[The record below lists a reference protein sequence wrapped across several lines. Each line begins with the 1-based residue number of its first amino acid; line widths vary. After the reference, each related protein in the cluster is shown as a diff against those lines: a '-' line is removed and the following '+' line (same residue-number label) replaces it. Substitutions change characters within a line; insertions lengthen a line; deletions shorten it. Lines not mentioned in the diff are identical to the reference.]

1 MTPQPPLRPDG
12 FRERGTTV
20 TRLEAF
26 VDAAFAFAVTLL
38 VISLD
43 TIPDSIDALYEAL
56 KGAPAFLASF
66 AQLAMFWRAHVTWT
80 RRYGLDDGMTLVL
93 SLLLVFLALVYVY
106 PLKVLFGVFF
116 GWVSRG
122 WLPANF
128 EIESIGDLREMF
140 IIYAGA
146 FASLG
151 LVIAAFYRHA
161 WRKRAALGLSLREQ
175 VDTREEILAWLFCVL
190 VAALS
195 ALLAVTLPT
204 PTQRSFW
211 NEIMLGLPGMAYSL
225 LGLTGLLVGWY
236 GKRVRAELVAA
247 GATDPPVGVGPGRGF
262 GTKRRRRGR
271 TPRASA

>member
-1 MTPQPPLRPDG
+1 MAPPTPLRPDG
-12 FRERGTTV
+12 FRERGSVV

-43 TIPDSIDALYEAL
+43 AIPDSIDGLYEAL

-80 RRYGLDDGMTLVL
+80 RRYGLDDTTTLML

-116 GWVSRG
+116 GWISRG

-128 EIESIGDLREMF
+128 AIESVADLREMF
-140 IIYAGA
+140 VIYAGA

-151 LVIAAFYRHA
+151 LVIAGFYRHA
-161 WRKRAALGLSLREQ
+161 WRRRAALGLSLREQ
-175 VDTREEILAWLFCVL
+175 VSTREEIVAWLYCVF

-195 ALLAVTLPT
+195 ATIALLLPT
-204 PTQRSFW
+204 PTQRGFMS
-211 NEIMLGLPGMAYSL
+211 EIGLGLPGMAYSL
-225 LGLTGLLVGWY
+225 LGFTGLLTTWY
-236 GKRVRAELVAA
+236 GNRVRAELVAA

-271 TPRASA
+271 TPRVSA

>member
-1 MTPQPPLRPDG
+1 MTPPAPLRADG
-12 FRERGTTV
+12 FRERGAAV

-43 TIPDSIDALYEAL
+43 SIPDSIDGLYEAL

-66 AQLAMFWRAHVTWT
+66 AQLAMFWRAHVVWT

-128 EIESIGDLREMF
+128 AIESVADLREMF
-140 IIYAGA
+140 MIYAGA

-161 WRKRAALGLSLREQ
+161 WRRRAALGLSLREQ
-175 VDTREEILAWLFCVL
+175 VSTREEILAWLFCVL
-190 VAALS
+190 VAMFS
-195 ALLAVTLPT
+195 ALLALTLPT
-204 PTQRSFW
+204 PTERSFV
-211 NEIMLGLPGMAYSL
+211 NEMILGLPGMAYAL
-225 LGLTGLLVGWY
+225 LGFTGVLTTWY

-271 TPRASA
+271 TPRVSA

>member
-1 MTPQPPLRPDG
+1 MRADG
-12 FRERGTTV
+12 FRERGAAV

-66 AQLAMFWRAHVTWT
+66 AQLAMFWRAHVVWT

-116 GWVSRG
+116 GWASRG

-128 EIESIGDLREMF
+128 AIESVADLREMF
-140 IIYAGA
+140 MIYAGA

-151 LVIAAFYRHA
+151 LVIAGFYRHA
-161 WRKRAALGLSLREQ
+161 WRRRAALGLSLREQ
-175 VDTREEILAWLFCVL
+175 VSTREEILAWLFCVL
-190 VAALS
+190 VAMFS
-195 ALLAVTLPT
+195 ALLAYALPT
-204 PTQRSFW
+204 PTQRGFL
-211 NEIMLGLPGMAYSL
+211 NEMMLGLPGMAYSL
-225 LGLTGLLVGWY
+225 LGFTGVLTTWY

-271 TPRASA
+271 TPRVSA